1 MPAKPAPENSENQE
15 KLEPVAPEEKK
26 EVSAGNLLKLI
37 LLSLGVVFG
46 DIAINPPL
54 HDPLLFSGKIRH
66 TAISSQYFQGGILD
80 LLVLEPFRLTTNSAG
95 PGFAWFCHP
104 SSSIFVFMVR
114 NSLPTTEFFE
124 IPYDRIGSILLKK
137 GKNTS

>member
-46 DIAINPPL
+46 DIAINPPFTIL
-54 HDPLLFSGKIRH
+54 SC
-66 TAISSQYFQGGILD
+66 FQGRYAIQPSQANIFKVGSLIFWSLSHFG
-80 LLVLEPFRLTTNSAG
+80 LPPIRLALVL
-95 PGFAWFCHP
+95 PGFAIHP
-104 SSSIFVFMVR
+104 PASLSSWYAILCPPR
-114 NSLPTTEFFE
+114 NFLKFRTIASSNW
-124 IPYDRIGSILLKK
+124 GSW
-137 GKNTS
+137 